1 MGWLKL
7 LGTEKGISNVTFVP
21 SPCNPQKHRLS
32 TVMARVVHEL
42 DAYFSGERIRF
53 FTPLD
58 LSTSLAFFRSV
69 WRALQNIPYGQTI
82 SYSGLASIIGRPNAA
97 RAVGMAAGKNPIPII
112 IPCHRVIR
120 SDGSLG
126 GYGPGIELK
135 RSLLNL
141 ENALHGT
148 ADRTVYRKR
157 NP

>member
-1 MGWLKL
+1 
-7 LGTEKGISNVTFVP
+7 
-21 SPCNPQKHRLS
+21 
-32 TVMARVVHEL
+32 
-42 DAYFSGERIRF
+42 
-53 FTPLD
+53 
-58 LSTSLAFFRSV
+58 
-69 WRALQNIPYGQTI
+69 
-82 SYSGLASIIGRPNAA
+82 
-97 RAVGMAAGKNPIPII
+97 MAAGKNPIPII